1 MFTVVQIAAILAAAP
16 SILAAPAPTPAP
28 QVAGAEAAPSSF
40 GPDSQ
45 IPASPQ
51 TPAGPD
57 DPVIVGQNGYFTA
70 TYHGSYKGTPTT
82 TGAVKASTTL
92 AASIAPKPLNP
103 TATYYNAKGVPQQPF
118 PAPYTPAGGLGTN
131 GSLPRYMVN
140 SDFDFE
146 SIALGLYQEVS
157 EYAEMHY
164 PNI

>member
-1 MFTVVQIAAILAAAP
+1 MLSWVQLAAFLAAVP
-16 SILAAPAPTPAP
+16 AALAAPRP
-28 QVAGAEAAPSSF
+28 QVAGGGTDPTGSF

-45 IPASPQ
+45 ISAAAQ

-57 DPVIVGQNGYFTA
+57 YPVVVGQNGYFTA
-70 TYHGSYKGTPTT
+70 TYHGPYSGSATT
-82 TGAVKASTTL
+82 AGAVQASATL
-92 AASIAPKPLNP
+92 AQSIPAGPLNP
-103 TATYYNAKGVPQQPF
+103 TATYYNSDGKLQKPM

-157 EYAEMHY
+157 L
-164 PNI
+164 NILSPQ